1 MKKILCILL
10 VSVAII
16 LMSIIVIKTFNKP
29 KFYKE
34 SNQENITEEKNTNNE
49 DDSKEN
55 SQVPIVENDK
65 NNENKIHLSEK
76 EENQTKE
83 IGKAFIEGVHGYAL
97 DNSHEDKVMKATEY
111 ATESMKSFM
120 IGTFIKSKQPIL
132 HEGFFARVVD
142 HVKPVEYKIYDD
154 TIMWEYDVY
163 SNILNKQGEL
173 INTESNIINLLFVKE
188 NEEWKVGEYSTTQYR
203 G

>member
-16 LMSIIVIKTFNKP
+16 MMSIIVIKTFNKP

-34 SNQENITEEKNTNNE
+34 SNQENIREEKNTNNE
-49 DDSKEN
+49 DDNKEN
-55 SQVPIVENDK
+55 SQVSIVEKDK
-65 NNENKIHLSEK
+65 NKVHLSEK

-83 IGKAFIEGVHGYAL
+83 IGKAFIEGVHGYVL

-120 IGTFIKSKQPIL
+120 IGTFINSKQPVL

-142 HVKPVEYKIYDD
+142 NVKPVEYKIYDD
-154 TIMWEYDVY
+154 TIMWEYNVY

-173 INTESNIINLLFVKE
+173 INTESNMINLLFVKE
-188 NEEWKVGEYSTTQYR
+188 NGEWKVGEYSTTQYR

>member
-1 MKKILCILL
+1 MKKIIGITIISCLL
-10 VSVAII
+10 IF
-16 LMSIIVIKTFNKP
+16 LSIIMIKTFNKP

-34 SNQENITEEKNTNNE
+34 SNQENITEENLNTENKEKEETSKTENTNSIEQSIN
-49 DDSKEN
+49 
-55 SQVPIVENDK
+55 
-65 NNENKIHLSEK
+65 LSEK

-83 IGKAFIEGVHGYAL
+83 IGKAFIEGVHGYVL
-97 DNSHEDKVMKATEY
+97 DNSHEDKVIKATEY

-120 IGTFIKSKQPIL
+120 IGTFINSKQPVL

-142 HVKPVEYKIYDD
+142 NVKPVEYKIYDD
-154 TIMWEYDVY
+154 SIMWEYNVY

-188 NEEWKVGEYSTTQYR
+188 NGEWKVGEYSTTQYR

>member
-1 MKKILCILL
+1 MKKIIGITIISCLL
-10 VSVAII
+10 IF
-16 LMSIIVIKTFNKP
+16 LSIVMIKSFNKP
-29 KFYKE
+29 KFYQE
-34 SNQENITEEKNTNNE
+34 SNQENIAEENNINNE
-49 DDSKEN
+49 DDSKES

-65 NNENKIHLSEK
+65 NKIHLSEK

-83 IGKAFIEGVHGYAL
+83 IGKAFVEGVHGYAL

-173 INTESNIINLLFVKE
+173 INTESNRVNLLFVKE
-188 NEEWKVGEYSTTQYR
+188 NGEWKVGEYSTTQYR

>member
-1 MKKILCILL
+1 MKKIIGITIISCLL
-10 VSVAII
+10 IF
-16 LMSIIVIKTFNKP
+16 LSIIMIKTFNKP

-34 SNQENITEEKNTNNE
+34 SNQENITEENLNTENKEKEETSKTENTNSIEQSIN
-49 DDSKEN
+49 
-55 SQVPIVENDK
+55 
-65 NNENKIHLSEK
+65 LSEK

-83 IGKAFIEGVHGYAL
+83 IGKAFIEGVHGYVL

-120 IGTFIKSKQPIL
+120 IGTFINSKQPVL

-142 HVKPVEYKIYDD
+142 NVKPVEYKIYDD
-154 TIMWEYDVY
+154 TIMWEYNVY

-188 NEEWKVGEYSTTQYR
+188 NGEWKVGEYSTTQYR

>member
-1 MKKILCILL
+1 MKKIIGIT
-10 VSVAII
+10 II
-16 LMSIIVIKTFNKP
+16 LCLLIFLSIIMIKTFNKP

-34 SNQENITEEKNTNNE
+34 SNQENITEENLNTENKEKEETSKTENTNSIEQSIN
-49 DDSKEN
+49 
-55 SQVPIVENDK
+55 
-65 NNENKIHLSEK
+65 LSEK

-154 TIMWEYDVY
+154 TIMWEYNVY

-188 NEEWKVGEYSTTQYR
+188 NGEWKVGEYSTTQYR

>member
-1 MKKILCILL
+1 MKKIIGITIISCLL
-10 VSVAII
+10 IF
-16 LMSIIVIKTFNKP
+16 LSIIMIKTFNKP

-34 SNQENITEEKNTNNE
+34 SNQENITEENLNTENKEKEETSKTENTNSIEQSIN
-49 DDSKEN
+49 
-55 SQVPIVENDK
+55 
-65 NNENKIHLSEK
+65 LSEK

-83 IGKAFIEGVHGYAL
+83 IGKAFIEGVHGYVL

-120 IGTFIKSKQPIL
+120 IGTFINSKQPVL

-142 HVKPVEYKIYDD
+142 NVKPVEYKIYDD
-154 TIMWEYDVY
+154 SIMWEYNVY

-188 NEEWKVGEYSTTQYR
+188 NGEWKVGEYSTTQYR

>member
-1 MKKILCILL
+1 MKKIIGITIISCLL
-10 VSVAII
+10 IF
-16 LMSIIVIKTFNKP
+16 LSIVMIKSFNKP
-29 KFYKE
+29 KFYQE
-34 SNQENITEEKNTNNE
+34 SNQENIAEENNINNE
-49 DDSKEN
+49 DDSKES

-65 NNENKIHLSEK
+65 NKIHLSEK

-83 IGKAFIEGVHGYAL
+83 IGKAFVEGVHGYAL

-154 TIMWEYDVY
+154 TIMWECDVY

-173 INTESNIINLLFVKE
+173 INTESNRVNLLFVKE
-188 NEEWKVGEYSTTQYR
+188 NGEWKVGEYSTTQYR

>member
-1 MKKILCILL
+1 MKKILFILL

-16 LMSIIVIKTFNKP
+16 LTTFIVIKTFSKP

-34 SNQENITEEKNTNNE
+34 SNQENIIEEKNTNNE
-49 DDSKEN
+49 DDNKEN
-55 SQVPIVENDK
+55 SQVSIVEKDK
-65 NNENKIHLSEK
+65 NKVHLSEK
-76 EENQTKE
+76 EENQIKE
-83 IGKAFIEGVHGYAL
+83 IGKAFIEGVHGYVL

-120 IGTFIKSKQPIL
+120 IGTFINSKQPVL

-142 HVKPVEYKIYDD
+142 NVKPVEYKIYDD
-154 TIMWEYDVY
+154 TIMWEYNVY

-188 NEEWKVGEYSTTQYR
+188 NGEWKVGEYSTTQYR

>member
-34 SNQENITEEKNTNNE
+34 SNQENITEEKSIKEE
-49 DDSKEN
+49 DESKDKSE
-55 SQVPIVENDK
+55 VPKVDNDNK
-65 NNENKIHLSEK
+65 NKVHLSEK
-76 EENQTKE
+76 EENETKE
-83 IGKAFIEGVHGYAL
+83 IGKVFIEGIHGYAL

-132 HEGFFARVVD
+132 HEGFFTRVVD
-142 HVKPVEYKIYDD
+142 NVKPVEYKIYDD
-154 TIMWEYDVY
+154 TIMWEYNVY
-163 SNILNKQGEL
+163 SNIVNKQGEL

-188 NEEWKVGEYSTTQYR
+188 NGEWKVGEYSTTQYR